1 MDEDSFKRFKSLEKD
16 LNTEINFVYLF
27 SGSFTFKC
35 DEEKIKSKIKE
46 SENIDKYILKKNKL
60 KVNYIYI
67 DMDKYEQNK
76 KYLKNTGRFG
86 INKKDQLDLIS

>member
-27 SGSFTFKC
+27 SGSFIFKC

-46 SENIDKYILKKNKL
+46 SENIDKYILKKK
-60 KVNYIYI
+60 
-67 DMDKYEQNK
+67 
-76 KYLKNTGRFG
+76 
-86 INKKDQLDLIS
+86 

>member
-1 MDEDSFKRFKSLEKD
+1 M
-16 LNTEINFVYLF
+16 
-27 SGSFTFKC
+27 
-35 DEEKIKSKIKE
+35 
-46 SENIDKYILKKNKL
+46 KKNKL

-86 INKKDQLDLIS
+86 INKKDQLDLISKVKNECFKLNILNNHKMPYLP